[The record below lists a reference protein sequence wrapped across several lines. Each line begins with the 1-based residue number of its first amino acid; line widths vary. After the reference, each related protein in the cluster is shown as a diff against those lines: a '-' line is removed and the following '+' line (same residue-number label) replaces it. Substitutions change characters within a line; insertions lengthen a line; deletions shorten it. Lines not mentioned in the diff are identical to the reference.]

1 MMAEKYANPRPDF
14 RAIAGQDITAG
25 EVVSISSDGEM
36 YLACADAGNEEL
48 PAMGVAEADASE
60 GDMAL
65 AKRLG
70 QMDGYSSLNPGGA
83 VYVSNTAGEISTT
96 AGDTSQIAGIA
107 VSATQWIIDP
117 EIIAQQTQH

>member
-1 MMAEKYANPRPDF
+1 MAESYVNPFPNF
-14 RAIAGQDITAG
+14 RAISGEDIVKG
-25 EVVSISSDGEM
+25 EIVSISNSDGLM

-48 PAMGVAEADASE
+48 PAMGVAEAGSST

-70 QMDGYSSLNPGGA
+70 QMDGYSSLSPGGA
-83 VYVSNTAGEISTT
+83 VYVSNTPGDISVT
-96 AGDTSQIAGIA
+96 AGDTSQTMGIA
-107 VSATQWIIDP
+107 VTDEQWIIDP

>member
-1 MMAEKYANPRPDF
+1 MAESYVNEFPNF
-14 RAIAGQDITAG
+14 RAIAGEDITKG
-25 EVVSISSDGEM
+25 ELVSISDSDGLM

-48 PAMGVAEADASE
+48 PAMGVAEAGSST
-60 GDMAL
+60 GDMAH

-70 QMDGYSSLNPGGA
+70 QMDGYSSLNPGAA
-83 VYVSNTAGEISTT
+83 VYVANTAGDISIT
-96 AGDTSQIAGIA
+96 AGDTSQIAGVA